1 MSPAPLNRHIE
12 PVRARPAY
20 PPGVTCAGLLLAAG
34 AGRRLGRPKALVR
47 DSDGSPWVRRAAELL
62 AAGGCTPVVVVLGA
76 EAEQA
81 RELLPLDVDVEV
93 VVATEW
99 ADGMGAS
106 LRAGLSALPE
116 LAENADAALVLL
128 VDLPDLVPAVV
139 RRVAQHAAPQALAR
153 ATYGDTADAR
163 HGHPVLLGRE
173 HWAGAA
179 ATVVGDRG
187 ARDYLDAHGVI
198 GVDCSDLASGADVDT
213 VIDGH
218 ADPRVP

>member
-1 MSPAPLNRHIE
+1 M
-12 PVRARPAY
+12 
-20 PPGVTCAGLLLAAG
+20 GT
-34 AGRRLGRPKALVR
+34 PKALV
-47 DSDGSPWVRRAAELL
+47 SDGDGTAWVRRSAELL
-62 AAGGCTPVVVVLGA
+62 TEGGCAPVLVVLGA

-81 RELLPLDVDVEV
+81 RELLPPGVEV
-93 VVATEW
+93 VLATAW

-106 LRAGLSALPE
+106 LRAGLGALPE
-116 LAENADAALVLL
+116 GADATLVLL

-163 HGHPVLLGRE
+163 HGHPVLIGRD

-179 ATVVGDRG
+179 AMASGDRG

-198 GVDCSDLASGADVDT
+198 SVDCSDLAGGADVDT
-213 VIDGH
+213 VPDPH
-218 ADPRVP
+218 ASPHAGPHAGPHLS